1 MPHPRCR
8 AWKMSCGAGAYVD
21 LMQRYPLV
29 TDAFLRLD
37 KSYQK
42 VRSTAMHAMHAAK
55 KILHPS
61 LS

>member
-1 MPHPRCR
+1 
-8 AWKMSCGAGAYVD
+8 MSCGAGAYVD